1 MQLHSNKSSYIYSNN
16 LLHIENDI
24 YVLLPVNILETVK
37 EMPKNTNKT
46 MKILLTILIWCVH
59 IFPADNLRRRLR
71 NN

>member
-1 MQLHSNKSSYIYSNN
+1 MQLHSNKSSYIYSSN

-46 MKILLTILIWCVH
+46 MKILLTILIW
-59 IFPADNLRRRLR
+59 
-71 NN
+71 